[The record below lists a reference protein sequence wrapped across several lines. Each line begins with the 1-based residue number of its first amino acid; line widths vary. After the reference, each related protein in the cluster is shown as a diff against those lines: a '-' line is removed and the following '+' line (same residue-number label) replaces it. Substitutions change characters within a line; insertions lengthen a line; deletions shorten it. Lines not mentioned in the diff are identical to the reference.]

1 MAAPAFAFTIN
12 APPKSSG
19 EDEQLL
25 WDLADEMHPENG
37 CLWDPWRQGSADDCL
52 HARRNGIS
60 ERPARGAQTQSAPPR
75 GTERMVSAQPQRCKH
90 PELTEKSPFR
100 PRLVL
105 AEPVARPTP
114 EPSLGIGDLNLEP
127 GPVPGGDV

>member
-37 CLWDPWRQGSADDCL
+37 CLWDPWRKDQQTIAFT
-52 HARRNGIS
+52 
-60 ERPARGAQTQSAPPR
+60 PAGMEYLRD
-75 GTERMVSAQPQRCKH
+75 
-90 PELTEKSPFR
+90 L
-100 PRLVL
+100 L
-105 AEPVARPTP
+105 AEHKRYRPP
-114 EPSLGIGDLNLEP
+114 AVLNGWFRWNSAACPTRRHL
-127 GPVPGGDV
+127 